1 MPKQP
6 LKHLK
11 LYQNKIMQIHEL
23 KSKKDPKKR
32 VGRGGRKGT
41 YSGKGQKGQKSR
53 AGARFQPLIREWLK
67 RYHKLRGYRFGIQED
82 KAINFNLSD
91 LEKLFESGEV
101 VSIETLFEKKLVKK
115 TKGKNLKIKIL
126 AKGNLTKSL
135 IIEDCIVSKKAK
147 EIIEKQK
154 GQIK

>member
-11 LYQNKIMQIHEL
+11 LYQNKIMQLHEL
-23 KSKKDPKKR
+23 KSKKDSKKR

-67 RYHKLRGYRFGIQED
+67 RYHKLRGYRFGIRKEKD
-82 KAINFNLSD
+82 AIVNLND
-91 LEKLFESGEV
+91 LEKHFKEGEI
-101 VSIETLFEKKLVKK
+101 VSPQTLYEKKLIK
-115 TKGKNLKIKIL
+115 KGKTNVKIL
-126 AKGNLTKSL
+126 GNGTLTKSL
-135 IIEDCIVSKKAK
+135 VIENCKLSKKAK
-147 EIIEKQK
+147 EIIEKYAK
-154 GQIK
+154 